1 MNLLPA
7 LPGTERNH
15 WSWWRE
21 DIQSLHGLPLKPLR
35 GGINV
40 DVAIIGGGFTGMWTA
55 LALRERAPHL
65 TVAILEAN
73 RVGDGASSKN
83 GGMVHGY
90 WASLPANIA
99 ALGVDGA
106 LDIALLGSK
115 AQSGFRSFVT
125 KPGRD
130 VWWHEEGNLRV
141 ATCAAQERV
150 LAKFLEKTQGLGVE
164 KYIQPLSQS
173 QVRELVNA
181 PGFGGGIYFPEAGN
195 VHPGKLIIELK
206 KAVLEAGV
214 QVFENSPVTRI
225 DESLPHRIQCEK
237 GMVIASDVVLATN
250 VALAGVPA
258 LAPRLSIFSS
268 YATMSNQTESGLEKS
283 GWSKPVGVSDA
294 RMFLHY
300 FRRTQDSR
308 VLMGSGSGP
317 IGWGGKIQGAGLRN
331 DEKSFDRARRGMAH
345 LLPDIACAGFT
356 KSWGWPIDVSSDR
369 IPFFKTLKK
378 RIHYGGGYSGH
389 GVQGTWIGGQCLA
402 SLVLNAKDEWSMSA
416 FCQRRLP
423 RLPPEPFKYVGANA
437 IRWGILSCEEAEQAA
452 RRASVHAK
460 ALATLPSL
468 LGLRIG
474 VR

>member
-1 MNLLPA
+1 MKLLPA

-21 DIQSLHGLPLKPLR
+21 DIQSQHGLPLKPLR

-55 LALRERAPHL
+55 LALRKRAPHL

-90 WASLPANIA
+90 WASMPANIA
-99 ALGVDGA
+99 ALGVEGA

-115 AQSGFRSFVT
+115 AHEGFRSFVSD
-125 KPGRD
+125 PGRN
-130 VWWHEEGNLRV
+130 VWWNEKGNLRV
-141 ATCAAQERV
+141 ATCAAQERA
-150 LAKFLEKTQGLGVE
+150 LSKFLEKTRGLGVD
-164 KYIQPLSQS
+164 KYVQPLNQS
-173 QVRELVNA
+173 QVRELINA
-181 PGFGGGIYFPEAGN
+181 PGFGAGIYFPEAGN

-214 QVFENSPVTRI
+214 QIFENSPVSRVE
-225 DESLPHRIQCEK
+225 ESFPHRIQCEK
-237 GMVIASDVVLATN
+237 GVVIASDVVLATN
-250 VALAGVPA
+250 VALAGIPS
-258 LAPRLSIFSS
+258 LAPRFSIFSS
-268 YATMSNQTESGLEKS
+268 YATMSNPTESGLEKL
-283 GWSKPVGVSDA
+283 GWSTPVGVSDA

-300 FRRTQDSR
+300 FRRTQDHR

-317 IGWGGKIQGAGLRN
+317 IGWGSHIQAADLRN
-331 DEKSFDRARRGMAH
+331 DEPSFDRARRGMSH
-345 LLPDIACAGFT
+345 LLPSIATAGFT

-389 GVQGTWIGGQCLA
+389 GVQATWIGGQCLA
-402 SLVLNAKDEWSMSA
+402 SLVLNAKDEWTSSP
-416 FCQRRLP
+416 FCVRSLP
-423 RLPPEPFKYVGANA
+423 RLPPEPFKYIGAKA
-437 IRWGILSCEEAEQAA
+437 IRWGVLSCEEAEQAA
-452 RRASVHAK
+452 RRASFHAQ
-460 ALATLPSL
+460 ALAALPSL